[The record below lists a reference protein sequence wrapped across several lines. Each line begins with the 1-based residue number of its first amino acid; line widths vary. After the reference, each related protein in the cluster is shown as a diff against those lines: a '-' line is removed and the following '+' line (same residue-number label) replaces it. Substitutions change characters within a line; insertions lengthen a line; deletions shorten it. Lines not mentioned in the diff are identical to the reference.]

1 MVEPVTIIRVAIP
14 GLNVTLPEVIPV
26 PVAGANVNVPVP
38 TVPVKVKLN
47 EVKSATPLTK
57 SSAPDNLLVPDK
69 PVIAPVNVVLT
80 VILLELAL
88 KLVTV
93 LPYASCAV
101 KVFVPVKAVP
111 FTCGLAKLTANLLK
125 LAANTVTGNSCV
137 FPVAEIVPSV
147 VLITALSALYN
158 TIDAVAIPLVNTTL
172 VAVPKFVP
180 SAVATVTGLLELAA
194 PEKVKLFVP
203 V

>member
-1 MVEPVTIIRVAIP
+1 MPVPVTTNLVASP
-14 GLNVTLPEVIPV
+14 ALTVTLELVTAV
-26 PVAGANVNVPVP
+26 PVAGLNVNVPEP
-38 TVPVKVKLN
+38 EVPVNVKPRL
-47 EVKSATPLTK
+47 VKFAIPLLKSAALF
-57 SSAPDNLLVPDK
+57 NLFVPDK
-69 PVIAPVNVVLT
+69 PVMLPVKLVVT
-80 VILLELAL
+80 VTLLPEAL

-147 VLITALSALYN
+147 VLITALSALYKI
-158 TIDAVAIPLVNTTL
+158 IDAVAIPLVNTTL